1 MLVKTKEKYEYD
13 MLGRIIKE
21 EVNDEKSTK
30 LIYSYDARGNVINYK
45 DAKGKIFN
53 RTYNKTDNLISETIV
68 DNNSEKEKWS
78 YEYDEAGALKSVTGG
93 NNTVYYNGAESDYQ
107 PDAYGNTK
115 REYWSKTGYAMEYV
129 YDTLNRL
136 ISVKT
141 PDGKSENY
149 TYNKNS
155 QITAINGLI
164 KGTLSYN
171 KAKLGTVNLE
181 CGIKKSLSYNDAGL
195 ISGIAYSSDKNSS
208 LTTGYE
214 YLYDR
219 NFNIT
224 ERTHKDTGNKDTFT
238 YDSLNRLV
246 SSKLKGKFTND
257 TYEQF
262 AMYNMNEIDRDID
275 GMKNEATLNGQFFP
289 ADKVTL
295 DEQGKSFV
303 YDFAEEKEIQKIELF
318 KTNLEKNSRIRER
331 DLHIYT
337 KQALEDGWSE
347 LTPDNWNYVVDLKNQ
362 SIHFNLKETL
372 KTRFIKIRTIWDDRD
387 IDNNNVSEY
396 VTFTNESVQK
406 MIRIWTIENSKDEFY
421 RYDKNSNRITLE
433 TYTTKNDYAYY
444 KNADNGNTARVMYDG
459 KWWYTYDA
467 NGNRTARARNAE
479 HNGND
484 VNIDKSDEYWEYE
497 WDYHNRLVKVQQYNA
512 PDNAANVC
520 VEYTYDALN
529 RRIERISL
537 TNTEPE
543 VTQYAYGRNGAL
555 AYQKKSV
562 GEKHTERTFVYL
574 NNQIT
579 AFADKLQNGSEKTYY
594 TITDIQGSVT
604 EVYDESQNLVWK
616 SGYTAFGIKAGETTD
631 LIDFDGLY
639 TGCDYDTET
648 GLTYHWNRWRS
659 EEGNSWLSQDPA
671 RDGLNWYGYAGQN
684 PANFVDLWGLEQS
697 KADLNWASIVQK
709 EYESVKNDPE
719 KFKDFKSKFSID
731 IYRDK
736 NDNHDNNKYY
746 QSELCVAYNGIPLNS
761 VSVQSTHD
769 WVDKAN
775 RLNALKPG
783 DCGTVEPG
791 IYNGKLMASTPS
803 FLDIIYIE
811 GTFEGTEIHG
821 DMFDNPDNKDKYTG
835 EVYGEGKRPY
845 SLSCQV
851 VHQKDKLEINRILK
865 SFGFIFTNKENEQ
878 DNIKVRINSPEN
890 PSIFTD
896 RSHSYIKWP
905 SIQSLLKKQEP
916 YFTIAR

>member
-1 MLVKTKEKYEYD
+1 MENENRYIQTYVFFL
-13 MLGRIIKE
+13 
-21 EVNDEKSTK
+21 K
-30 LIYSYDARGNVINYK
+30 LIYLYLFLRQKVI
-45 DAKGKIFN
+45 GVF
-53 RTYNKTDNLISETIV
+53 T
-68 DNNSEKEKWS
+68 
-78 YEYDEAGALKSVTGG
+78 AGYAGDDVTGSHSLDYREKSVKLD
-93 NNTVYYNGAESDYQ
+93 YYADSI
-107 PDAYGNTK
+107 
-115 REYWSKTGYAMEYV
+115 GYS
-129 YDTLNRL
+129 L
-136 ISVKT
+136 
-141 PDGKSENY
+141 
-149 TYNKNS
+149 
-155 QITAINGLI
+155 
-164 KGTLSYN
+164 KGTLSYD
-171 KAKLGTVNLE
+171 KAKLDTVSLE

-238 YDSLNRLV
+238 YDSLNRLI

-303 YDFAEEKEIQKIELF
+303 YGFAEEKEIQRIELF

-331 DLHIYT
+331 DLHIYI
-337 KQALEDGWSE
+337 KLDEADEWSE
-347 LTPDNWNYVVDLKNQ
+347 LTPDCWNYEVDSKNQ
-362 SIHFNLKETL
+362 SIHFNFKETV
-372 KTRFIKIRTIWDDRD
+372 KASFIKIRTIWDDRD

-467 NGNRTARARNAE
+467 NGNRTARAMNAD
-479 HNGND
+479 HNGNV
-484 VNIDKSDEYWEYE
+484 VNIDKSGEYWEYE
-497 WDYHNRLVKVQQYNA
+497 WDYHNRLVKIQQYNA
-512 PDNAANVC
+512 PDNAQNAK

-529 RRIERISL
+529 RRIERISR
-537 TNTEPE
+537 TKTEPE

-574 NNQIT
+574 NNQII
-579 AFADKLQNGSEKTYY
+579 AFVDEKQNETEKKYFTV
-594 TITDIQGSVT
+594 TDIQGSIT

-639 TGCDYDTET
+639 TGCDIDAET
-648 GLTYHWNRWRS
+648 GLTYHWNRWRGEDGS
-659 EEGNSWLSQDPA
+659 NWLSEDPA

-684 PANFVDLWGLEQS
+684 PTNYIDRNGL
-697 KADLNWASIVQK
+697 KK
-709 EYESVKNDPE
+709 EKLGEEPHITGSPSPE
-719 KFKDFKSKFSID
+719 PQTPELKEKD
-731 IYRDK
+731 
-736 NDNHDNNKYY
+736 DNLINQNI
-746 QSELCVAYNGIPLNS
+746 EEETEYN
-761 VSVQSTHD
+761 VSLL
-769 WVDKAN
+769 A
-775 RLNALKPG
+775 A
-783 DCGTVEPG
+783 E
-791 IYNGKLMASTPS
+791 YNGKKFTLYFVINGKKKTVKASLKKQAELEEKFGYDNILCYITTGLNMYISDGGVDESFIDNKLGEIIKRNLDSVNEIKDFNNYSMDLANELGMNQYYAFVYDQTKNGEQLIFNSRKDFYDSKYKYGVGRYYKKGQKWSEKCDKHFELFRNTP
-803 FLDIIYIE
+803 FMDIINPGKDNDE
-811 GTFEGTEIHG
+811 GPYNLHDIW
-821 DMFDNPDNKDKYTG
+821 P
-835 EVYGEGKRPY
+835 VQLCWIPGKRPEGT
-845 SLSCQV
+845 
-851 VHQKDKLEINRILK
+851 K
-865 SFGFIFTNKENEQ
+865 
-878 DNIKVRINSPEN
+878 
-890 PSIFTD
+890 
-896 RSHSYIKWP
+896 
-905 SIQSLLKKQEP
+905 
-916 YFTIAR
+916 

>member
-1 MLVKTKEKYEYD
+1 M
-13 MLGRIIKE
+13 
-21 EVNDEKSTK
+21 
-30 LIYSYDARGNVINYK
+30 
-45 DAKGKIFN
+45 
-53 RTYNKTDNLISETIV
+53 
-68 DNNSEKEKWS
+68 
-78 YEYDEAGALKSVTGG
+78 KSVTGG

-115 REYWSKTGYAMEYV
+115 REYWSKTGYEMEYV

-275 GMKNEATLNGQFFP
+275 GMKNEGTLNGQFFP

-295 DEQGKSFV
+295 DEKGKSFV
-303 YDFAEEKEIQKIELF
+303 YDFAGEKEIQRIELF

-331 DLHIYT
+331 DLHIYI
-337 KQALEDGWSE
+337 KLDEVDEWSE
-347 LTPDNWNYVVDLKNQ
+347 LTPDCWNYEVDSKNQ

-421 RYDKNSNRITLE
+421 KYDKNSNRITLE

-512 PDNAANVC
+512 PDNSSNVC
-520 VEYTYDALN
+520 VEYVYDAMN
-529 RRIERISL
+529 RRIERISYTGETSEL
-537 TNTEPE
+537 
-543 VTQYAYGRNGAL
+543 TQYAYGRNGAL
-555 AYQKKSV
+555 TYQEKTAGSSV
-562 GEKHTERTFVYL
+562 TTRSFVYL
-574 NNQIT
+574 NNQIAGFMDT
-579 AFADKLQNGSEKTYY
+579 ENGIESIRYAV
-594 TITDIQGSVT
+594 TDIQGSVT
-604 EVYDESQNLVWK
+604 EVYDEDNRLLWK
-616 SGYTAFGIKAGETTD
+616 SGYTAFGIKAGETTN
-631 LIDFDGLY
+631 LIDFEGLY
-639 TGCDYDTET
+639 TGCDIDAET

-659 EEGNSWLSQDPA
+659 EDGDSWLSQDPA

-684 PANFVDLWGLEQS
+684 PVNFIDVIGLFYYN
-697 KADLNWASIVQK
+697 ADGQHSSSE
-709 EYESVKNDPE
+709 EYEKKDITTIHSDESNNANSNLPENKTERTYFKNDP
-719 KFKDFKSKFSID
+719 DYLLNRRPKSP
-731 IYRDK
+731 YR
-736 NDNHDNNKYY
+736 
-746 QSELCVAYNGIPLNS
+746 Q
-761 VSVQSTHD
+761 
-769 WVDKAN
+769 
-775 RLNALKPG
+775 
-783 DCGTVEPG
+783 
-791 IYNGKLMASTPS
+791 
-803 FLDIIYIE
+803 
-811 GTFEGTEIHG
+811 
-821 DMFDNPDNKDKYTG
+821 
-835 EVYGEGKRPY
+835 
-845 SLSCQV
+845 
-851 VHQKDKLEINRILK
+851 
-865 SFGFIFTNKENEQ
+865 
-878 DNIKVRINSPEN
+878 NSPELEFIKNMKEFGCNFMSELFGVQKATGVNFSALEIYSLVGYLQEKDN
-890 PSIFTD
+890 PSPNASEGEKCLTEEMDLRNPDELINKAFEMAGEKKTGKVNWGNEKDQKPSWNLIKGKTPLNNDHYQYTDNEGNLRWDPYYEIPIEMKQIEILRIYIFE
-896 RSHSYIKWP
+896 R
-905 SIQSLLKKQEP
+905 
-916 YFTIAR
+916 

>member
-1 MLVKTKEKYEYD
+1 MTDTNYED
-13 MLGRIIKE
+13 
-21 EVNDEKSTK
+21 
-30 LIYSYDARGNVINYK
+30 
-45 DAKGKIFN
+45 
-53 RTYNKTDNLISETIV
+53 
-68 DNNSEKEKWS
+68 
-78 YEYDEAGALKSVTGG
+78 
-93 NNTVYYNGAESDYQ
+93 
-107 PDAYGNTK
+107 
-115 REYWSKTGYAMEYV
+115 
-129 YDTLNRL
+129 
-136 ISVKT
+136 
-141 PDGKSENY
+141 
-149 TYNKNS
+149 
-155 QITAINGLI
+155 
-164 KGTLSYN
+164 
-171 KAKLGTVNLE
+171 
-181 CGIKKSLSYNDAGL
+181 
-195 ISGIAYSSDKNSS
+195 
-208 LTTGYE
+208 
-214 YLYDR
+214 
-219 NFNIT
+219 
-224 ERTHKDTGNKDTFT
+224 
-238 YDSLNRLV
+238 
-246 SSKLKGKFTND
+246 
-257 TYEQF
+257 
-262 AMYNMNEIDRDID
+262 
-275 GMKNEATLNGQFFP
+275 
-289 ADKVTL
+289 
-295 DEQGKSFV
+295 
-303 YDFAEEKEIQKIELF
+303 
-318 KTNLEKNSRIRER
+318 
-331 DLHIYT
+331 
-337 KQALEDGWSE
+337 
-347 LTPDNWNYVVDLKNQ
+347 DNWIEITKDHWNYFVDSSNHSIHLNLKN
-362 SIHFNLKETL
+362 TL
-372 KTRFIKIRTIWDDRD
+372 VTRFIKIRTIWDDRD
-387 IDNNNVSEY
+387 IDNNNVRDY
-396 VTFTNESVQK
+396 VTFKNDSIQK
-406 MIRIWTIENSKDEFY
+406 MIRIWTIEDSKNEFY
-421 RYDKNSNRITLE
+421 EYDKNSNRISLE

-467 NGNRTARARNAE
+467 NGNRTARAMNAD
-479 HNGND
+479 HNGNV
-484 VNIDKSDEYWEYE
+484 VNIDKSGEYWEYE
-497 WDYHNRLVKVQQYNA
+497 WDYHNRLVKVQQHNA

-529 RRIERISL
+529 RRIERISR

>member
-1 MLVKTKEKYEYD
+1 M
-13 MLGRIIKE
+13 
-21 EVNDEKSTK
+21 
-30 LIYSYDARGNVINYK
+30 
-45 DAKGKIFN
+45 
-53 RTYNKTDNLISETIV
+53 
-68 DNNSEKEKWS
+68 
-78 YEYDEAGALKSVTGG
+78 
-93 NNTVYYNGAESDYQ
+93 NT
-107 PDAYGNTK
+107 
-115 REYWSKTGYAMEYV
+115 
-129 YDTLNRL
+129 
-136 ISVKT
+136 VKT

-164 KGTLSYN
+164 KGTLSYD
-171 KAKLGTVNLE
+171 KSKLDTVSLE

-238 YDSLNRLV
+238 YDSLNRLI

-275 GMKNEATLNGQFFP
+275 GMKNEGTLNGQFFP

-295 DEQGKSFV
+295 DEKGKSFV

-347 LTPDNWNYVVDLKNQ
+347 LTPDNWNYEVDSKNQ
-362 SIHFNLKETL
+362 SIHFNFKETV
-372 KTRFIKIRTIWDDRD
+372 KARFIKIRTIWDDRD

-421 RYDKNSNRITLE
+421 KYDKNSNRITLE

-467 NGNRTARARNAE
+467 NGNRTARARKAD
-479 HNGND
+479 HNGNV

-497 WDYHNRLVKVQQYNA
+497 WDYHNRLVKVQQFNA
-512 PDNAANVC
+512 PDNAQNVK
-520 VEYTYDALN
+520 VEYTYDAMN
-529 RRIERISL
+529 RRIERISYTGETSEL
-537 TNTEPE
+537 
-543 VTQYAYGRNGAL
+543 TQYAYGRNGAL
-555 AYQKKSV
+555 TYQEKTAGSSV
-562 GEKHTERTFVYL
+562 TTRSFVYL
-574 NNQIT
+574 NNQIIGFMDT
-579 AFADKLQNGSEKTYY
+579 ENSTESIRYAV
-594 TITDIQGSVT
+594 TDIQGSVT
-604 EVYDESQNLVWK
+604 EVYDENNRLLWK

-659 EEGNSWLSQDPA
+659 EDGSTWLSEDPA
-671 RDGLNWYGYAGQN
+671 RDGMNWYGYAGQN
-684 PANFVDLWGLEQS
+684 PVVKVDPIGLFYYTGPTGSSQASSSTSVTPHEPTGPTGPSGPTETQ
-697 KADLNWASIVQK
+697 KIPETPKQPDTVQFNDLNK
-709 EYESVKNDPE
+709 
-719 KFKDFKSKFSID
+719 
-731 IYRDK
+731 
-736 NDNHDNNKYY
+736 DNNKVTLTPDPDYLITKKKTTILTSLK
-746 QSELCVAYNGIPLNS
+746 QKFQRALS
-761 VSVQSTHD
+761 
-769 WVDKAN
+769 K
-775 RLNALKPG
+775 NASFNKPG
-783 DCGTVEPG
+783 KNCDKYCTNL
-791 IYNGKLMASTPS
+791 Y
-803 FLDIIYIE
+803 D
-811 GTFEGTEIHG
+811 
-821 DMFDNPDNKDKYTG
+821 DMDNKPSDWPSPDEYSVGPSTGNKKNYIDYYKNKTKKAPEDGISSVFMDGGKYFGQPHNVTIFKDSDG
-835 EVYGEGKRPY
+835 TIIKTEYTTVEGKRRVVTETY
-845 SLSCQV
+845 QNQKAFESAYGYKDFYYLSIEV
-851 VHQKDKLEINRILK
+851 VR
-865 SFGFIFTNKENEQ
+865 
-878 DNIKVRINSPEN
+878 
-890 PSIFTD
+890 
-896 RSHSYIKWP
+896 
-905 SIQSLLKKQEP
+905 
-916 YFTIAR
+916 